1 MSSSLHGIDH
11 GFRVALPHSVGN
23 RSGPVVIIRSMML
36 LPPPPPRS
44 LFLVVRLSSVPFRLI
59 PILRDGSSSSV
70 IRFTCQFL
78 DRVAVAA
85 CKLGCLTIENDK

>member
-1 MSSSLHGIDH
+1 MSSSLCGIDH
-11 GFRVALPHSVGN
+11 DFRVALPHSVSN

-36 LPPPPPRS
+36 LPPPLSS
-44 LFLVVRLSSVPFRLI
+44 LSLVVRLASVACRLI

-85 CKLGCLTIENDK
+85 CKPGCLTIENDK